1 MESNTSWTVKIKVY
15 TLLCA
20 SEEPLQYVANQNIHV
35 AWHLYILSHNKTID
49 LPFDLVCRTTSL
61 WCLRHT
67 IFAYDKLMHSCDVKT
82 MIYHFLNMVV
92 TSKLLYIV
100 FEHGWETVFYH
111 MYTVKVYYKY
121 IYIYYTY
128 IYITTKTQVLITLSK
143 AIEQFCWKSHLI
155 LWKSDTRKSN
165 V

>member
-1 MESNTSWTVKIKVY
+1 MESNTSWTVKIKVKNHCNMLQ
-15 TLLCA
+15 TKTFMSHNICIFCCTTKLLTY
-20 SEEPLQYVANQNIHV
+20 LLIWYVARHHFDACDI
-35 AWHLYILSHNKTID
+35 
-49 LPFDLVCRTTSL
+49 PF
-61 WCLRHT
+61 
-67 IFAYDKLMHSCDVKT
+67 FAYDKLMHSCDVKT

-121 IYIYYTY
+121 IYIIHIY

-143 AIEQFCWKSHLI
+143 AIEQFC
-155 LWKSDTRKSN
+155 
-165 V
+165 

>member
-15 TLLCA
+15 TLLCV

-35 AWHLYILSHNKTID
+35 ARHLYILSHNKTID

-92 TSKLLYIV
+92 TSKLLYII

-121 IYIYYTY
+121 IYIIHIY
-128 IYITTKTQVLITLSK
+128 IYYNKNTGTHYSL
-143 AIEQFCWKSHLI
+143 
-155 LWKSDTRKSN
+155 KSN
-165 V
+165 RTVLLKIPSYIMEKWYQEK